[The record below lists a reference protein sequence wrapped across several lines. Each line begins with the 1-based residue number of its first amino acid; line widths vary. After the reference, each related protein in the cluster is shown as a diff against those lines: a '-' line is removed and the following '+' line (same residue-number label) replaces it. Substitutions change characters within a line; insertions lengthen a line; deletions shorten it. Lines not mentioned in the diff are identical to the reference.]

1 MQAFSTA
8 EGFIRGRSYNIR
20 LDDQVLL
27 RFSPK
32 NSDSTYYFSDMVI
45 LVWEMLQ
52 TFMKVHSSHC
62 EGAKQLCGSYHVDL
76 YWSGTQIEASASS
89 NSEDWTF
96 TWRRSVAVHFQFYAI
111 ILCLFCIFYGLLL
124 LLLLLFFSP
133 LLVFILFLFLVIPF
147 STTCNGNRL
156 VELLLSFMKKEL
168 GDALR

>member
-1 MQAFSTA
+1 MSSVSSYNPMKENVHTTFGSSLSLQSSTA
-8 EGFIRGRSYNIR
+8 RSLTKDIPN
-20 LDDQVLL
+20 VH
-27 RFSPK
+27 K
-32 NSDSTYYFSDMVI
+32 
-45 LVWEMLQ
+45 

-76 YWSGTQIEASASS
+76 CRRQRR
-89 NSEDWTF
+89 WTF

>member
-1 MQAFSTA
+1 MSSVSSYNPMKENVRTTFGSSLSLQSSTA
-8 EGFIRGRSYNIR
+8 RSLTKDIPN
-20 LDDQVLL
+20 VH
-27 RFSPK
+27 K
-32 NSDSTYYFSDMVI
+32 
-45 LVWEMLQ
+45 

-76 YWSGTQIEASASS
+76 CRRWGVGFIQQRRLDLHLA
-89 NSEDWTF
+89 
-96 TWRRSVAVHFQFYAI
+96 RSVAVHFQFYAI

-124 LLLLLFFSP
+124 LLLLLLLLISP

-147 STTCNGNRL
+147 STTCNGNRS